1 MAWREIVNR
10 RSVRVVVAT
19 GAVGA
24 LIGGVVSAT
33 AFASSGTTTL
43 SACVKPNGEL
53 RLISGTQTCHDHES
67 LVQWNVVGPTGPQG
81 VAGPKGSTGATG
93 APGPA
98 GPAGATGARGATGA
112 QGPAGS
118 SAPSSIPNAVQVGLL
133 SVFPPSGTVVQTAN
147 VYSYNTSFQ
156 NLVSSTSGPG
166 GGVVPGKTQTSPLTV
181 SIPLGTLSNA
191 LLGDLTTGTPIKKVT
206 LDIYQEGTQNIL
218 ETYVL
223 KDSVVSSYAATND
236 GAATSSNLADVGLTF
251 SGVQIV
257 TPGTTKSSNPSTA
270 VTYDLTQLATS

>member
-1 MAWREIVNR
+1 M
-10 RSVRVVVAT
+10 
-19 GAVGA
+19 
-24 LIGGVVSAT
+24 
-33 AFASSGTTTL
+33 
-43 SACVKPNGEL
+43 
-53 RLISGTQTCHDHES
+53 
-67 LVQWNVVGPTGPQG
+67 
-81 VAGPKGSTGATG
+81 
-93 APGPA
+93 
-98 GPAGATGARGATGA
+98 
-112 QGPAGS
+112 
-118 SAPSSIPNAVQVGLL
+118 
-133 SVFPPSGTVVQTAN
+133 FPPSGTVVQTAN